1 MKVILDTNVYVSA
14 CRSEE
19 ARARF
24 RTRFFPLLPVTFL
37 AAVVA
42 HELRVNAAGR
52 PTRRLVQEFIGP
64 MESRG
69 RSVSPTFADWIEA
82 AAIVT
87 AIFERDRSWRSKLP
101 ALLNDTLIALCARR
115 IGATLFTYDGQ
126 DFRLIRRHREFALRV
141 LAAEAA

>member
-24 RTRFFPLLPVTFL
+24 RTSFFKLLPVTFL

-42 HELRVNAAGR
+42 YELRVNAAGR
-52 PTRRLVQEFIGP
+52 PTQRLVQEFIAP
-64 MESRG
+64 MESSG
-69 RSVSPTFADWIEA
+69 RCVSPTFADWIEA

-87 AIFERDRSWRSKLP
+87 AIVERDHSWRSKLP
-101 ALLNDTLIALCARR
+101 ALLNDTLIALSARR
-115 IGATLFTYDGQ
+115 IGATLFTYNAR
-126 DFRLIRRHREFALRV
+126 DFRLIRRHKEFALRV

>member
-19 ARARF
+19 SRARF
-24 RTRFFPLLPVTFL
+24 RSSFFPLLPVTFL

-42 HELRVNAAGR
+42 YELRVNAAGR
-52 PTRRLVQEFIGP
+52 PTQRLVQEFIEP
-64 MESRG
+64 MER
-69 RSVSPTFADWIEA
+69 RDRCVTPTFADWIEA

-87 AIFERDRSWRSKLP
+87 AIIDRDRRWQSKLP
-101 ALLNDTLIALCARR
+101 ALLNDILIALCARR
-115 IGATLFTYDGQ
+115 IGATLFTYNAQ
-126 DFRLIRRHREFALRV
+126 DFRLIRRHKEFALRI